1 MPNHQD
7 SLAVSADAVSAA
19 AGVAHGPVRAAYEAE
34 LLARGYQSDP
44 AQLRAVAALERCAA
58 EWSVFKQRRSN
69 ALKKFIN
76 RLPVPR
82 GVYMFGGVGRG
93 KSFLMDCFYNAVPL
107 RRKTR
112 LHFHEFMREVHR
124 ELADL
129 QGTVN
134 PLDALGKRMA
144 LRYRLVCFDE
154 FHVADVT
161 DAMIVHRVLDAMRK
175 YGVGMVTTSNFHPD
189 GLYPDGLHRDRI
201 LPAIELLKQT
211 MEVVNVDNGTD
222 YRRRTLEQ
230 VALYHCPLGLQ
241 ADAALEAAFE
251 RLAEVRDEEPV
262 LHIEAREIRAVRK
275 AGGVVW
281 FDFRTLCGGPRSQN
295 DYLELASQFHT
306 VLLSNVPHMPIN
318 MASQARRFTWLV
330 DVLYDRRV
338 KLILSAAVAPE
349 ALYTEGPLSH
359 EFPRTVSRLNEMQ
372 SAEYLAEERRS
383 VDTSL
388 S

>member
-1 MPNHQD
+1 MT
-7 SLAVSADAVSAA
+7 
-19 AGVAHGPVRAAYEAE
+19 GPVRAAYEAE
-34 LLARGYQSDP
+34 LVLRGYQSDP
-44 AQLRAVAALERCAA
+44 AQLRAVDALERCAA
-58 EWSVFKQRRSN
+58 DWTHFKKRRSN
-69 ALKKFIN
+69 RIN
-76 RLPVPR
+76 KIIHRLPVPA

-107 RRKTR
+107 ERKTR

-134 PLDALGKRMA
+134 PLDALGKRMSK
-144 LRYRLVCFDE
+144 RYRLVCFDE

-161 DAMIVHRVLDAMRK
+161 DAMILHRVLDAMKK
-175 YGVGMVTTSNFHPD
+175 YGIGMVTTSNFHPD

-201 LPAIELLKQT
+201 LPAIELIKST
-211 MEVVNVDNGTD
+211 MAVVNVDNGTD
-222 YRRRTLEQ
+222 YRSQTLEQ
-230 VALYHCPLGLQ
+230 LDLYHCPLN
-241 ADAALEAAFE
+241 AAAEQHMEAAFE
-251 RLAEVRDEEPV
+251 QLAEAHDDDPV
-262 LHIEAREIRAVRK
+262 LHIEQREIRAIRK

-295 DYLELASQFHT
+295 DYLELATQFHT
-306 VLLSNVPHMPIN
+306 VLLSHVPHMPVN
-318 MASQARRFTWLV
+318 MASPARRFTWLV

-338 KLILSAAVAPE
+338 KLIVSAAVPAD

-359 EFPRTVSRLNEMQ
+359 EFPRTVSRLHEMQ
-372 SAEYLAEERRS
+372 SKAYLALARRD
-383 VDTSL
+383 VDTTL